1 MKNGTPIHF
10 AFRQMLAL
18 VFLLMASTAVA
29 QTVTVKGTVVDAGSE
44 PIIGANVLVEGTT
57 NGIITDIDGNFTLK
71 DVPAKGKIKVS
82 FIGYLSQTV
91 EVKGQSV
98 LKIMLQEDTKLI
110 DEVVVIGYGT
120 TSTRKMASAVTAVKG
135 EKLQD
140 LPFNSVTASLAGRAT
155 GVIVQ
160 SSGGEPGS
168 TPSISIRGAGDP
180 IYVIDGVVS
189 EAWDFNTLNPM
200 DIESISIL
208 KDAASLA
215 VYGSRAANGIILVK
229 TRQGGK
235 GKTTVTYTFNAE
247 YSQPTKLLEKTRAY
261 DYAYN
266 QNLALL
272 NDDKNAEVKFS
283 DEVLQAIREQTDPYH
298 YADTDWL
305 DLGLK
310 NFAPEYKHTVTL
322 SGGGNNMDYYISL
335 GALDQGSIYTSNALN
350 YNRYTVRSNIS
361 TTFDKIGLKVGLNLN
376 GAYEKKEYPSFS
388 AGKIWEDLYNQSPLN
403 PAYNEDGTYAATTDH
418 PLVEMDKRSGY
429 ARNQGK
435 YINTQVVAEWTLPWL
450 KELTIG
456 SMLNY
461 RLNDSHVKNF
471 STRAPQYNMDGTVYP
486 IGKPTLSEEGYWGDA
501 YNFELSAAY
510 VKTFA
515 EKHTVDA
522 KFVYTVSESNGY
534 NMSAS
539 RKEYLSAV
547 VDQLF
552 AGSADTQLN
561 DGNSSEGGRMG
572 FVGRLKYDYL
582 NRYIVEGSFRYDGS
596 DNFAPGHR
604 WGFFPSGAVAW
615 ALSEEPFFKEWDQHV
630 INLIKL
636 RASYG
641 QTGTESGVNRFG
653 YLSTYGMDTNQIVI
667 GGKLQA
673 GFSEG
678 ALVSPALLSW
688 YTVDALNYGVDMSFF
703 DQRLNATFDYFYY
716 VTKGGLMSP
725 GDRYITPL
733 GKALPQIKSNSE
745 QRREGVEFSAR
756 WKDTT
761 PRKFTYEVGFNMT
774 YFNNLWKVKAD
785 EDMNSLKNPYKRQT
799 NQKDYYGIGY
809 YDTGLYQDIDA
820 ILGSPR
826 RLASTSTKLGDIGYV
841 DINGDGKID
850 GEDQIRLGMPTKPHF
865 TYGVDFSLS
874 YEGFTLSG
882 LLYGTGKRYLTL
894 GDRYQKGESKYLY
907 YQNQL
912 NYWREDNRSADFP
925 RISAT
930 SNVNGSNNQAG
941 STYWMRNAAF
951 LRLKNLQLSY
961 DFKHSLLKNCG
972 WLQMCR
978 LNLAGTNLLTF
989 SKINK
994 FFDPETASTS
1004 GDGYP
1009 VQRVYS
1015 IGVTVGF

>member
-1 MKNGTPIHF
+1 
-10 AFRQMLAL
+10 MLAL

-98 LKIMLQEDTKLI
+98 LKIVLQEDTKII

-140 LPFNSVTASLAGRAT
+140 LPFNSVTASLAGRAA

-200 DIESISIL
+200 DIESLSIL

-215 VYGSRAANGIILVK
+215 VYGSRAANGIVLVK

-283 DEVLQAIREQTDPYH
+283 DDVLQAIKDQTDPYH

-322 SGGGNNMDYYISL
+322 SGGGNNVDYYISL

-350 YNRYTVRSNIS
+350 YNRYTVRSNVS

-403 PAYNEDGTYAATTDH
+403 PAYNADGTYAATTDH

-435 YINTQVVAEWTLPWL
+435 YINTQVVADWTLPWL

-456 SMLNY
+456 AMLNY

-522 KFVYTVSESNGY
+522 KFVYTVSENNGY

-561 DGNSSEGGRMG
+561 NGNSSEGGRMG
-572 FVGRLKYDYL
+572 LVGRLKYDYL

-678 ALVSPALLSW
+678 ALVSPELLSW

-761 PRKFTYEVGFNMT
+761 PRKLTYEIGFNMT

-850 GEDQIRLGMPTKPHF
+850 GEDQVRLGMPTKPHF
-865 TYGVDFSLS
+865 TYGIDFSLS
-874 YEGFTLSG
+874 YEGFTFSG
-882 LLYGTGKRYLTL
+882 LLYGTGKRYMTL

-912 NYWREDNRSADFP
+912 NYWREDNRNADFP